1 MVSGKGEPMIDKEM
15 KWTVFGERL
24 SKELEKKQLSYRQ
37 FAERTGMT
45 TTTVC
50 RYAKCERVPR
60 ASEIIKTAEALGVTC
75 DYLLGLSDDPH
86 KTSMSYVIA
95 QPEQPWILCDEK
107 MPEEHEWI
115 GTKKFGTTISDE
127 VYVTFENEKG
137 ERFCRHMKFQNGELS
152 RYDQFHMDT
161 WFKGSKPIAW
171 MPLPVPYQRGGEE
184 DVRKPD

>member
-1 MVSGKGEPMIDKEM
+1 MIDKEM

-95 QPEQPWILCDEK
+95 QPERKTGKWIEGGIYRDVIECYCSECGQI
-107 MPEEHEWI
+107 M
-115 GTKKFGTTISDE
+115 TT
-127 VYVTFENEKG
+127 VATVRMNYCPNCGARMRG
-137 ERFCRHMKFQNGELS
+137 EQNAT
-152 RYDQFHMDT
+152 D
-161 WFKGSKPIAW
+161 
-171 MPLPVPYQRGGEE
+171 
-184 DVRKPD
+184 